1 VSSAQNC
8 GSDCM
13 FNNARFVVDGIVKR
27 ETIRVGARHGS
38 TCCLS
43 DRDAAGFGF

>member
-1 VSSAQNC
+1 VSRAPNYGPDS
-8 GSDCM
+8 M
-13 FNNARFVVDGIVKR
+13 FNNAWFAVDGIVKR
-27 ETIRVGARHGS
+27 EMIRVGAPHGS